1 MRRASAAGC
10 RKMTK
15 SSKSGS
21 SFTSC
26 SLTYN
31 SDVRYLEFEKRPNLS
46 FPSGILVNL
55 AQISHLIFF
64 WSHPNAK
71 FCSCR
76 NKINFLV
83 YVTLGGIFMRC
94 GSRVYRKDEVG

>member
-1 MRRASAAGC
+1 MRLASAAGC

-15 SSKSGS
+15 SSKS

-26 SLTYN
+26 SSLTCH

-46 FPSGILVNL
+46 FPSGILANL
-55 AQISHLIFF
+55 AQILHLIFF
-64 WSHPNAK
+64 WSHPSTK

-83 YVTLGGIFMRC
+83 YVTLGGVFMRC
-94 GSRVYRKDEVG
+94 GSRAYRKDEVG